1 MAFMGRIL
9 VSVLPV
15 RLFVQPK
22 IDQSL
27 VTLVSIVVIVSAELR
42 RQSVQWFWNLLDP
55 WLKLME
61 ISRESALTIGWVF
74 GVILL
79 TLLVGFLSAGS

>member
-42 RQSVQWFWNLLDP
+42 ETVCAVVLEP
-55 WLKLME
+55 
-61 ISRESALTIGWVF
+61 T
-74 GVILL
+74 
-79 TLLVGFLSAGS
+79 